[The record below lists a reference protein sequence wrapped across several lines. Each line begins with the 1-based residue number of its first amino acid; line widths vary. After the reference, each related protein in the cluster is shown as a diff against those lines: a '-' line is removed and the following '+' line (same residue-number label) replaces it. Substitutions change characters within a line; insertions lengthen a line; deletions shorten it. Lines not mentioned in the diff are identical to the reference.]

1 MSTRILLV
9 DDHRIFLDGM
19 TELLDRTNDLK
30 VVATATDADQAL
42 RLTAEK
48 QPDIVITDITL
59 PDTDGV
65 KLIEQL
71 RSEFPG
77 VKIVCLT
84 MHADAQLIESAFKAG
99 ALAYVLK
106 DCELSELIEATRRAL
121 NGETYMSGSAA
132 EAVADSFRLK
142 ALTAAQSAEA
152 NLTERE
158 RQVLLMLAEG
168 LTTKQIA
175 GNLNLSVKTIG
186 THRESL
192 MKKLDIHS
200 VAGLTK
206 YAIRRGMTT
215 VN

>member
-1 MSTRILLV
+1 MSKRILLV
-9 DDHRIFLDGM
+9 DDHRIFLGGM
-19 TELLDRTNDLK
+19 TELLDRTDELK

-59 PDTDGV
+59 PGTDGV
-65 KLIEQL
+65 KLTKQL
-71 RSEFPG
+71 TSEFPA
-77 VKIVCLT
+77 VKVVCLT
-84 MHADAQLIESAFKAG
+84 MHADAQLIESAFNAG

-121 NGETYMSGSAA
+121 VGETYISASAA

-142 ALTAAQSAEA
+142 ASTAEQNNEA

-175 GNLNLSVKTIG
+175 GSLNLSVKTIG
-186 THRESL
+186 TYRESV

-206 YAIRRGMTT
+206 YAIRRGLTT